1 MSQPFEDLPTTPTA
15 EEVVDSAYSR
25 AARAGHAKSG
35 RDAQE
40 SMLQTA
46 TSVVADNL
54 EHVVTS
60 WPDFETIDPFYRD
73 LADAV
78 AGRALAVDGGE
89 SGEEGGVDALRQ
101 HLSSVGWAAR
111 QTRDIRSEYQG
122 RLRDA
127 PDDGKGLRE
136 QAFARVADVVDQV
149 ADDLAAIS
157 TARDALRVLP
167 DIRPEEPAIVVA
179 GYPNVGKS
187 SFVNGVTN
195 ARTETASYPFTT
207 TTIRVGHAERER
219 LRYQL
224 VDTPGLLDRPAD
236 ERNEIESQAVSALAH
251 IADVVL
257 FVVDPSGDCGYPID
271 VQLSLRDAIAERL
284 AAPLL
289 TVANKADRSTDA
301 DADAY
306 TSVTASEDDRAAL
319 GAESDRSIVSPE
331 AVLDLAVEAA
341 DYEPE
346 LPYDG

>member
-15 EEVVDSAYSR
+15 EEVLDAAYSR
-25 AARAGHAKSG
+25 AARAGRAKTG
-35 RDAQE
+35 RDAQA
-40 SMLQTA
+40 SMLPTA
-46 TSVVADNL
+46 TSLVADNVA
-54 EHVVTS
+54 HVVTS
-60 WPDFETIDPFYRD
+60 WPDFDAIDPFYRD

-78 AGRALAVDGGE
+78 AGRALALSDDQN
-89 SGEEGGVDALRQ
+89 GGVDALRQ

-122 RLRDA
+122 RIRSA

-149 ADDLAAIS
+149 ADDLAALS
-157 TARDALRVLP
+157 TARDALRALP
-167 DIRPEEPAIVVA
+167 EIRPDEPAIVVA

-187 SFVNGVTN
+187 TFVNAVTN

-207 TTIRVGHAERER
+207 TTIRVGHAERDR

-236 ERNEIESQAVSALAH
+236 ERNEIESQAVTALANL
-251 IADVVL
+251 ADVVL
-257 FVVDPSGDCGYPID
+257 LVVDPSGECGYPID
-271 VQLSLRDAIAERL
+271 VQLALRDAVADRFE
-284 AAPLL
+284 APLL
-289 TVANKADRSTDA
+289 TVATKADRSTDV

-306 TSVTASEDDRAAL
+306 TSVTAEDVAAVD
-319 GAESDRSIVSPE
+319 AASDRSIVRPE
-331 AVLDLAVEAA
+331 AVLDLAVDAA

-346 LPYDG
+346 LPYEG

>member
-15 EEVVDSAYSR
+15 EEVVDAAYSR
-25 AARAGHAKSG
+25 AARAGRAKSG
-35 RDAQE
+35 REAQE

-46 TSVVADNL
+46 TSIVADNL
-54 EHVVTS
+54 DHVVSS
-60 WPDFETIDPFYRD
+60 WPDFDDIDPFYRD

-78 AGRALAVDGGE
+78 AGRALAAETGGDDE
-89 SGEEGGVDALRQ
+89 GDGGVDALRQ

-111 QTRDIRSEYQG
+111 QTREIRSEYQG

-136 QAFARVADVVDQV
+136 QAFARVADVVDQIE
-149 ADDLAAIS
+149 ADLAAIS
-157 TARDALRVLP
+157 TARDALRTLP
-167 DIRPEEPAIVVA
+167 DIRPEEPTIVVA

-207 TTIRVGHAERER
+207 TTIRVGHAERDR

-236 ERNEIESQAVSALAH
+236 ERNAIEAQALSALGHA
-251 IADVVL
+251 ADVVL
-257 FVVDPSGDCGYPID
+257 FFVDPSGDCGYPIA
-271 VQLSLRDAIAERL
+271 VQLALRDAVAERFD
-284 AAPLL
+284 APLL
-289 TVANKADRSTDA
+289 TVANKADRSTDV
-301 DADAY
+301 DADVY
-306 TSVTASEDDRAAL
+306 TSVTGEDVAAL
-319 GAESDRSIVSPE
+319 EGDSDRSIVTPE
-331 AVLDLAVEAA
+331 AVLDRAVEAA

-346 LPYDG
+346 LPFEE